1 MPRMKKDVKSRKKK
15 PLRNKNF
22 CDYNALLEISKAMIA
37 EKNLESLLAM
47 IMREITRVMN
57 AERSTLFLVD
67 KNTKEIWSH
76 VAQKAEIEE
85 VRLSI
90 GKGIAEYVGKTGK
103 TLNIQNVHNDRRFRG
118 EIDGETGYHTKSV
131 LCMAIF
137 NHENEIIG
145 VMEALNKKKGYFTK
159 HDEGLLAAFSSHAA
173 IALENAV
180 LQEETDHFLKSF
192 IKTLAA
198 AIDARDPVTAGHS
211 DRVTYYSM
219 RIGEAL
225 KLSSKNMRILEIA
238 AILHD
243 VGKIGIKDSILTKP
257 GRYTKKEYEKMK
269 EHALFTK
276 QILDKIC
283 FSDKDKNIPLIA
295 ATHHETIDGKGY
307 PFGLKRLKIP
317 LLSRI
322 IAVADVYD
330 AMVSYDRPY
339 KRAMSTDEA
348 INILEKESGK
358 GLDKKI
364 VDVFIKKKLYIFDR
378 RNYVRINVE
387 LAIEYKVLL
396 PKEQDKIYRSS
407 KLFNVSAGGLV
418 FISDKFVPVSSFVM
432 IWVYLVDL
440 TLDLMAKV
448 IRVEKLEDGNYR
460 IAICFVNLSRVVTE
474 KLSKYLVRV
483 LSH

>member
-1 MPRMKKDVKSRKKK
+1 MKKDIKSRKKK
-15 PLRNKNF
+15 PTRNKKF
-22 CDYNALLEISKAMIA
+22 RDYNALLEISRAMIA
-37 EKNLESLLAM
+37 EKNLESLLGM
-47 IMREITRVMN
+47 IIHEITRVMD

-76 VAQKAEIEE
+76 VAHKAQIEE
-85 VRLSI
+85 IRLSI
-90 GKGIAEYVGKTGK
+90 GKGVAGHVAKTGK
-103 TLNIQNVHNDRRFRG
+103 TLNIRNVHSDVKFRG
-118 EIDGETGYHTKSV
+118 EIDRETGYHTKSV

-137 NHENEIIG
+137 NHEGEVIG
-145 VMEALNKKKGYFTK
+145 VMQVLNKKKGYFTK
-159 HDEGLLAAFSSHAA
+159 HDEELLAAFGSHAA

-180 LQEETDHFLKSF
+180 LHEETDHFLRSF

-198 AIDARDPVTAGHS
+198 AVDARDPVTAGHS

-225 KLSSKNMRILEIA
+225 KLSSKKMRILEIA

-243 VGKIGIKDSILTKP
+243 VGKIAIKDSILTKP

-276 QILDKIC
+276 EILDNIY

-295 ATHHETIDGKGY
+295 ATHHETMDGKGY

-348 INILEKESGK
+348 INILKKEAGK

-364 VDVFIKKKLYIFDR
+364 VNVFIKKKLYIFDR
-378 RNYVRINVE
+378 RNYIRIDVE

-396 PKEQDKIYRSS
+396 PEEQDKIYRSS
-407 KLFNVSAGGLV
+407 KSVNISAGGLV
-418 FISDKFVPVSSFVM
+418 FVSDKFVPVSSFIM
-432 IWVYLVDL
+432 MRAYLVDL

-448 IRVEKLEDGNYR
+448 VRVEKLEDGNYR
-460 IAICFVNLSRVVTE
+460 IAICFVDLSKVVTE